1 MKPLNQ
7 AAIAVAV
14 ATLAT
19 VAGAQES
26 HKVLQYLNLLDRDA
40 IAREAHATSPMDSM
54 AQYGLDNTQQA
65 ALLSGD
71 TTSIAKLAQL
81 ADDAFISIQIT
92 NIDETY

>member
-26 HKVLQYLNLLDRDA
+26 DKVMEYLNLLDRDA
-40 IAREAHATSPMDSM
+40 TVREAR
-54 AQYGLDNTQQA
+54 A
-65 ALLSGD
+65 ASSVWFGQHSTDCVVVGGQSLHRRVG
-71 TTSIAKLAQL
+71 
-81 ADDAFISIQIT
+81 T
-92 NIDETY
+92 NCQ

>member
-40 IAREAHATSPMDSM
+40 TVREAHAAIPIETM
-54 AQYGLDNTQQA
+54 AKFGLDNTQQT
-65 ALLSGD
+65 ALLSWD
-71 TTSIAKLAQL
+71 KASIAKSALIEH
-81 ADDAFISIQIT
+81 DDLIAIQVH
-92 NIDETY
+92 NVDDTY

>member
-26 HKVLQYLNLLDRDA
+26 DKVMEYLNLLDRDA
-40 IAREAHATSPMDSM
+40 TVREAHAASPIDSM
-54 AQYGLDNTQQA
+54 AQFGLDNTQQT

-71 TTSIAKLAQL
+71 KVSIAESAQIANDKFL
-81 ADDAFISIQIT
+81 EIQVT
-92 NIDETY
+92 NT